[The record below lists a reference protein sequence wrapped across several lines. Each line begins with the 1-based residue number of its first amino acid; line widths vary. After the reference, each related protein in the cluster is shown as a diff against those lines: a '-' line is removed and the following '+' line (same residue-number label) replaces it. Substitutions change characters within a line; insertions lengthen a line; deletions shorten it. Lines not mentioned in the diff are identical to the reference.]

1 MSTHPVSRQP
11 NGIRRLCGTV
21 LVMEAVVIGLAIP
34 VAIVLEHARHGLAG
48 GVGGGLAL
56 CALLLSGVVGRP
68 GMPWAL
74 WAGTALQALI
84 IAAGVV
90 VPAMYVLGAIF
101 AALWL
106 TGIWLARRH
115 DPQRTPLLPRLEPP
129 AGPIASWPAA
139 LADAISPP
147 PAPEPD
153 IPPPTGRTPGRDT
166 PGISHR
172 GPRTA
177 AVRLRSR
184 NVTATA
190 APT

>member
-1 MSTHPVSRQP
+1 MSTHPVPQQA

-68 GMPWAL
+68 SMPWAL
-74 WAGTALQALI
+74 WAGTALQVLI

-90 VPAMYVLGAIF
+90 VPAMYALGAIF

-115 DPQRTPLLPRLEPP
+115 
-129 AGPIASWPAA
+129 A
-139 LADAISPP
+139 SPP
-147 PAPEPD
+147 PANPAPAQPSPEVNRP
-153 IPPPTGRTPGRDT
+153 
-166 PGISHR
+166 S
-172 GPRTA
+172 
-177 AVRLRSR
+177 
-184 NVTATA
+184 
-190 APT
+190 